1 MKRVLITGSNSGI
14 GRSTAILLAAQGYEV
29 YAAMRDLDK
38 ATKLLD
44 GAAAANTQVKPI
56 VLDVNDDASVRDAV
70 ASIETD
76 HGPVDILI
84 NNAGIAL
91 NAAVEDVDIEAG
103 KGVFETNFWG
113 IIRCTQAVLPAMRE
127 QGSGHI
133 VNISSVAGR
142 IAAIGQVVYSA
153 SKWAV
158 EAMSE
163 NLAQEVA
170 PFGVR
175 VSIIE
180 PGVTRTA
187 ILPKNMGHPEPTAYA
202 APYRRMLQFYARGVM
217 ANTPAEEVAEVIH
230 GALEDPAPKLRYP
243 CAWGGDE
250 LCEGRSR
257 LDDADWVRLGACKTD
272 EEYYAAFETCFGLDI
287 RTPDE

>member
-76 HGPVDILI
+76 HGPLDILI

-91 NAAVEDVDIEAG
+91 NAAVEDVDIEVG

>member
-14 GRSTAILLAAQGYEV
+14 GRSTAILLAARGYEV
-29 YAAMRDLDK
+29 FAAMRSLDK
-38 ATKLLD
+38 ATKLLE
-44 GAAAANTQVKPI
+44 GAAAAGTELKPI
-56 VLDVNDDASVRDAV
+56 VLDVNDDTSVRDAV
-70 ASIETD
+70 ASIEAQS
-76 HGPVDILI
+76 GPVDILI

-91 NAAVEDVDIEAG
+91 NAAVEDVDIEVG

-113 IIRCTQAVLPAMRE
+113 IIRCTQAVLPGMRE
-127 QGSGHI
+127 QGSGHVI
-133 VNISSVAGR
+133 NISSVAGR

-170 PFGVR
+170 PFGIR

-187 ILPKNMGHPEPTAYA
+187 ILPKNMGHPEPTVYET
-202 APYRRMLQFYARGVM
+202 PYRRMLQFYARGVV

-230 GALEDPAPKLRYP
+230 GAIEDSSPKLRYP

-250 LCEGRSR
+250 LCKGRSQ
-257 LDDADWVRLGACKTD
+257 LDDAAWVALGQCESD
-272 EEYYAAFETCFGLDI
+272 EEYYAAFEKCFGLDI
-287 RTPDE
+287 RTDGD

>member
-76 HGPVDILI
+76 HGPLDILI

-170 PFGVR
+170 PFGIR

-202 APYRRMLQFYARGVM
+202 APYRRMLQFYARGIV

-257 LDDADWVRLGACKTD
+257 LDDADWVRLGTCKTD

-287 RTPDE
+287 RTPGE

>member
-76 HGPVDILI
+76 HGPLDILI

-91 NAAVEDVDIEAG
+91 NAAVEDVDIEVG

-257 LDDADWVRLGACKTD
+257 LDDADWVRLGTCKTD

-287 RTPDE
+287 RTPGE

>member
-76 HGPVDILI
+76 HGPLDILI

-91 NAAVEDVDIEAG
+91 NAAVEDVDIEVG

-202 APYRRMLQFYARGVM
+202 APYRRMLQFYARGIV

-257 LDDADWVRLGACKTD
+257 LDDAEWVRLGACKTD

-287 RTPDE
+287 RTPGE

>member
-1 MKRVLITGSNSGI
+1 MSRVLITGSNSGI

-29 YAAMRDLDK
+29 FAGMRDIGK
-38 ATKLLD
+38 ATKLLE
-44 GAAAANTQVKPI
+44 GAAAAGAKLQPI
-56 VLDVNDDASVRDAV
+56 TLDVNDDASVRDAV
-70 ASIETD
+70 AGLESD
-76 HGPVDILI
+76 AGPVDILI
-84 NNAGIAL
+84 NNAGIAH
-91 NAAVEDVDIEAG
+91 NAAIEDVNIEVG

-113 IIRCTQAVLPAMRE
+113 IIRCTQAVLPNMRA
-127 QGSGHI
+127 QGSGHV

-163 NLAQEVA
+163 NLAQEGA
-170 PFGVR
+170 AFGIR

-202 APYRRMLQFYARGVM
+202 DTYRRMLQFYARGIM
-217 ANTPAEEVAEVIH
+217 ANTPAEEVARVIH
-230 GALEDPAPKLRYP
+230 GALEDSDPKLRYP
-243 CAWGGDE
+243 CAWGGIE
-250 LCEGRSR
+250 LCEGRSQIS
-257 LDDADWVRLGACKTD
+257 DAAWTELGACKTD
-272 EEYYAAFETCFGLDI
+272 EEYFDAFEACFGLDI
-287 RTPDE
+287 RTPAP